1 MVRERTLLIVKPDG
15 VRRGLIGRIISRFE
29 EAGLLLVGM
38 KLVEADEA
46 LLAKHYEEHIG
57 KPFYPSLLELMM
69 SNPVIA
75 FVLEGEGAISVCR
88 KLTGATNPENAAPG
102 TIRGDFAHALPNGQ
116 NLIHASATT
125 EDAEREVP
133 LWFSDQELFSF
144 QRADHEHTQG

>member
-15 VRRGLIGRIISRFE
+15 LRRGLVGRILSRFE
-29 EAGLLLVGM
+29 DAGLLLAGM
-38 KLVEADEA
+38 KMVKADES

-57 KPFYPSLLELMM
+57 KDFYPSLIEFMM

-75 FVLEGEGAISVCR
+75 FVLEGEGAISACR
-88 KLTGATNPENAAPG
+88 KLTGATNPANAAPG

-116 NLIHASATT
+116 NLIHASANT

-133 LWFSDQELFSF
+133 LWFNDQELFSF
-144 QRADHEHTQG
+144 QRADHEHTHG